1 MTRRGRYYLGRVIKQ
16 GTLDQVRLMDA
27 MVSAGT
33 IMVGKAKWTITSV
46 VDKRAEKLPFV
57 FGRLSKYSDEGHVTV
72 VDISTRSEVEEV
84 AQNLL
89 IASANF
95 VYLPEYSGIA
105 YMHVWNHIE
114 ADTFARRFKSVIEAT
129 YDNFFVGCSIEAVSD
144 YRAFGVKLQSLD
156 RIRELSARVHPPN
169 PLFGRLWGSLN
180 RYIEERN
187 ASEVTVRE
195 SQESVQGLATNIAKL
210 VAKILEDRTYE
221 PEKEIAI
228 GDAAILMAADG
239 YGSGRVVGDQHG
251 EEVVIRTSDTQ
262 KAFLFP
268 KEPVPEDLAAEA
280 EKHFRRTSVE
290 RDMRHP

>member
-1 MTRRGRYYLGRVIKQ
+1 MQRGRYYLGRVIKL
-16 GTLDQVRLMDA
+16 GTLDQSRLMDA
-27 MVSAGT
+27 ISNAGT

-46 VDKRAEKLPFV
+46 VDRRADSLPFV

-72 VDISTRSEVEEV
+72 VDTSTKSEVD
-84 AQNLL
+84 AIAPNLL
-89 IASANF
+89 IASASF

-114 ADTFARRFKSVIEAT
+114 ADTFARRFKAVIEAT

-144 YRAFGVKLQSLD
+144 YRAFGIKLQSLD
-156 RIRELSARVHPPN
+156 RIRQISARVHPPN

-187 ASEVTVRE
+187 ASEVTVKE
-195 SQESVQGLATNIAKL
+195 SQEGMKGLATDIAKL
-210 VAKILEDRTYE
+210 VSRILENREYE
-221 PEKEIAI
+221 PEKDVAI

-262 KAFLFP
+262 KAFLFS
-268 KEPVPEDLAAEA
+268 KDPVPEDLAAQA
-280 EKHFRRTSVE
+280 EIHFRRTSVE

>member
-1 MTRRGRYYLGRVIKQ
+1 MNAIVN
-16 GTLDQVRLMDA
+16 
-27 MVSAGT
+27 AGT
-33 IMVGKAKWTITSV
+33 IMVGKSRWTITSV
-46 VDKRAEKLPFV
+46 VDRRTERLPFV

-72 VDISTRSEVEEV
+72 VDTSTRSEVE
-84 AQNLL
+84 AIAPNLL

-114 ADTFARRFKSVIEAT
+114 ADTFSRRFKEVIEAT

-156 RIRELSARVHPPN
+156 RIREISARVHPPN

-187 ASEVTVRE
+187 ASEVTVKE
-195 SQESVQGLATNIAKL
+195 SQEGVKGLATNIAKL
-210 VAKILEDRTYE
+210 VSKILEDHTYE
-221 PEKEIAI
+221 PDREVAI

-239 YGSGRVVGDQHG
+239 YGSGRVVGDQYG

-262 KAFLFP
+262 KAFLFS
-268 KEPVPEDLAAEA
+268 KEPVPDDLAAEA